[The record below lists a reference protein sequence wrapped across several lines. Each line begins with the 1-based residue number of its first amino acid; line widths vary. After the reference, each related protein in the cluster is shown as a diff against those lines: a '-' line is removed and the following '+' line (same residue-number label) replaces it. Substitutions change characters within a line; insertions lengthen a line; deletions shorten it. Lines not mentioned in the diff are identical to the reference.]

1 MPYEPFLAQAE
12 VVEQLLLASE
22 LVAIVLELTH
32 IFHRVFDVV
41 RQRLH
46 VHIEETLVHGKAGPA
61 ATGPTAR
68 AASRRSGIPASVGL
82 RSEADAVEKSPQLEL
97 PLLQT
102 SVVCVFQVVAAAA
115 QVPAPQCKA
124 LIQLSLS
131 SAQPA
136 LTVNEFLLG
145 EHLLLLGAE
154 ALKIIV
160 YLRLVEICQRLRSKK
175 TNQWHLQST
184 IWTKKLDGSP
194 GLNKDLQC

>member
-22 LVAIVLELTH
+22 LVAIVLELTNISH
-32 IFHRVFDVV
+32 GVFDVV

-68 AASRRSGIPASVGL
+68 AASRRSGVPASVGL
-82 RSEADAVEKSPQLEL
+82 RSEADAVEKGPQLEL

-115 QVPAPQCKA
+115 QGKA
-124 LIQLSLS
+124 LIRLSS

-145 EHLLLLGAE
+145 EHLLVLGAE

-184 IWTKKLDGSP
+184 IGTKKLDGSP
-194 GLNKDLQC
+194 GLNTDLQC